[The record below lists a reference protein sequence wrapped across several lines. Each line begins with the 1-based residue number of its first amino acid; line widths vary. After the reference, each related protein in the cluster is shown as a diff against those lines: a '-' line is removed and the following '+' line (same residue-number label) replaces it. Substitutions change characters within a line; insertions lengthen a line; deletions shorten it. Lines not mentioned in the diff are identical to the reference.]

1 MVVENISVFTWGWRD
16 WLGWDI
22 REHFALMD
30 IFYIL
35 TPVGGFMRVYICQNS
50 SKDVF
55 KMNAFCG
62 V

>member
-35 TPVGGFMRVYICQNS
+35 TAVGGFMRVYICQN
-50 SKDVF
+50 
-55 KMNAFCG
+55 
-62 V
+62 